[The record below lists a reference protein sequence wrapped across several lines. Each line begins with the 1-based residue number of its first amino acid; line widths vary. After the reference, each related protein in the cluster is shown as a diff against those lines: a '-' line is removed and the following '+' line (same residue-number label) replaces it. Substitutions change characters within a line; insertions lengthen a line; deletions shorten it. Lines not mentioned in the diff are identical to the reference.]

1 MKTKQAKRKWLELS
15 AAVAAAL
22 AMTAVL
28 ILILKNPDGI
38 TDWLM
43 AHMPQAVALQVLVV
57 LVLYFLQGLVPFFM
71 YNIVVLISGL
81 LFSFP
86 MAMTVNCVGTIA
98 CMLGPYW
105 VGKYLH
111 VPWLERKVEEN
122 RLLNRFAKGHDGSQF
137 LLSYLLR
144 AIGMSNTILGLFFG
158 SLDMRFR
165 DFLISGLLGILPNMI
180 CFSILGST
188 KSLKSPALWVTV
200 GIYVLI
206 FLLALTYF
214 KKKERSEQ
222 HEAPAA
228 P

>member
-1 MKTKQAKRKWLELS
+1 MKTKQAKHKWLELS
-15 AAVAAAL
+15 AALAAAL

-38 TDWLM
+38 TDWLLT
-43 AHMPQAVALQVLVV
+43 HMPQAVALQVLIV

-81 LFSFP
+81 LFPFP
-86 MAMTVNCVGTIA
+86 MAMAINCVGTIA
-98 CMLGPYW
+98 CMIGPYW
-105 VGKYLH
+105 AGKYLR
-111 VPWLERKVEEN
+111 VPWLERKLAEN
-122 RLLNRFAKGHDGSQF
+122 RLLNRFAKGHNGSQF

-206 FLLALTYF
+206 FLLALAYF
-214 KKKERSEQ
+214 KKKGSAQ

-228 P
+228 S